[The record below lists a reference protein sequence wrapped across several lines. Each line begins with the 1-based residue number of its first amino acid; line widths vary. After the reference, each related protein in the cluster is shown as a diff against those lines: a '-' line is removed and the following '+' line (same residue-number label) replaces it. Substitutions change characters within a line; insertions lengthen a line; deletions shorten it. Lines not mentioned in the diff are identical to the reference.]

1 MQELSMVG
9 GYTENLKKPVKIE
22 LGWALVQDIIDV

>member
-9 GYTENLKKPVKIE
+9 GYMEKFKKPVKIE
-22 LGWALVQDIIDV
+22 LGWVLVQDIIDV